1 MEKLHNRGI
10 KSKLD
15 AWLTFLGCD
24 EPEYIIRLIENYPEF
39 KAMYSHLYDMCL
51 NIEGVMDM
59 FSKELQMMDR
69 NNVIY
74 MMDEYEA
81 KVENLTEKNQELT
94 TENAALKDALKKY
107 KEKE

>member
-1 MEKLHNRGI
+1 
-10 KSKLD
+10 
-15 AWLTFLGCD
+15 
-24 EPEYIIRLIENYPEF
+24 
-39 KAMYSHLYDMCL
+39 MYSHLYDMCL

-81 KVENLTEKNQELT
+81 KVENLTEKNEELTTANEELT
-94 TENAALKDALKKY
+94 TENAELRDALKKY
-107 KEKE
+107 KEKFGDI

>member
-1 MEKLHNRGI
+1 
-10 KSKLD
+10 
-15 AWLTFLGCD
+15 
-24 EPEYIIRLIENYPEF
+24 
-39 KAMYSHLYDMCL
+39 MYSHLYDMCL

-81 KVENLTEKNQELT
+81 KVENLTAENEEIA
-94 TENAALKDALKKY
+94 TENAKLKEELKKY
-107 KEKE
+107 KEKYGDI